1 MVIIEEDKRRERI
14 AIIGGAKTGKTYY
27 SETITTGDQLIH
39 ADDSMGLSWSD
50 HSEFISHV
58 FDLENSDYVV
68 EGLVVVR
75 ALRKWLK
82 NNPKGQPCDLVVY
95 LEKPRVLDLS
105 SGQKASIKAVETIF
119 KGIEEELI
127 NRGVLIEYGDK

>member
-1 MVIIEEDKRRERI
+1 MILIEVLYK
-14 AIIGGAKTGKTYY
+14 
-27 SETITTGDQLIH
+27 
-39 ADDSMGLSWSD
+39 
-50 HSEFISHV
+50 FISHI

-95 LEKPRVLDLS
+95 FEKPRVLDLS
-105 SGQKASIKAVETIF
+105 SGQKATIKAVETIF